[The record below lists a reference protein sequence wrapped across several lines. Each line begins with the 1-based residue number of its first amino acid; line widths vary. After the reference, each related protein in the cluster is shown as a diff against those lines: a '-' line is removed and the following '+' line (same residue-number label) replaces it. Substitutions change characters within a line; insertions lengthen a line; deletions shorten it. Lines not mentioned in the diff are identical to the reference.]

1 MEQLCQRLLSIPPP
15 IDPVE
20 SPDSPPESILL
31 DPSGYLS
38 PRTNGTTAG
47 GLRSSGKPILV
58 TFWAASPPRVSCFT
72 VHCPCDDPKLPV
84 LRSVPKILCS
94 DDDLVLLRLPTCP
107 RPPDDDD
114 GFTVRADENENDYFV
129 YEAGT
134 AENKPPSLMLV
145 PTPSNC
151 NVEFHDDQIVILRS
165 DISETGRWSTR
176 LMKVV
181 GAPNYHR
188 YRNSNKAIAIGGER
202 CSVGWVDLWRGI
214 LVCDLLPLDNPDELR
229 YVALPTPP
237 TPKPEGDPTCSYV
250 GLVALPGCVDTFQIK
265 GWEAAKKTMKIS
277 STMGSAANNNWEDN
291 CAIRFSQVPVDSPTY
306 AQMLPNLK
314 PGDDGKITLKKLRGG
329 YPALSLHDQDVV
341 YIVNMPLL
349 EEMQLPSVIA
359 LDMRNKAIKNVAY
372 FGGTGRPIGYDFSYL
387 QSGISRHLPI
397 RSSTM

>member
-165 DISETGRWSTR
+165 DMFFF
-176 LMKVV
+176 LAVM
-181 GAPNYHR
+181 
-188 YRNSNKAIAIGGER
+188 
-202 CSVGWVDLWRGI
+202 CSLPSSAVPSLLEVNDKRHQGI
-214 LVCDLLPLDNPDELR
+214 KNGT
-229 YVALPTPP
+229 Y
-237 TPKPEGDPTCSYV
+237 GCSYV